1 MTQVSDGALTQPEE
15 DIPLYDDE
23 TGAPLNE
30 VTEMSPSILDI
41 RILAIVAGCE
51 ANCR

>member
-1 MTQVSDGALTQPEE
+1 MTQVSDGALTQSEE